1 MLFVPLR
8 RAGGA
13 TMSAKHLDRVTLEK
27 LLARSLDELPT
38 QQALTH
44 LASCDRCWDRAIS
57 LAPGAAVQLEN
68 WLWGGDFV
76 TPAPI
81 EVGAY
86 AEILARTKDVLAAC
100 AGRLEAEREQAR
112 ECLPELS
119 GLSFK
124 ERLELILGDARFH
137 SRTVAQALLE
147 RCRAVWAED
156 PTEAEQLTH
165 LALAVVDS
173 LDPGAIGAP
182 ALNDLRAQCWAYNAN
197 CRRVQSDFRS
207 ADRSVEAS
215 QFFLERGSGDPL
227 LLAEMLDL
235 LASFRRDQ
243 QQYDAAFDLLNQAVA
258 AYAEAGDRHL
268 VGRALVKKSSI
279 LADMGQPEKSLD
291 LLERAIPMID
301 TAREP
306 RLSVNIHHQLIL
318 YLHQAGR
325 NHEALILLP
334 KAISVVEQTGNR
346 LDRVRLSGV
355 EGLIAAALG
364 QIDKAEQ
371 ALLAARE
378 GFIREG
384 IGYDA
389 ALVSL
394 DLAAL
399 YLRRNRTAETRRL
412 ALEIL
417 PIFQSR
423 DIHREAMAALMI
435 FRSAAEL
442 EAVSLSMVEDIAGFL
457 KRARHNP
464 SLHYEPQLA

>member
-1 MLFVPLR
+1 MKANHLE
-8 RAGGA
+8 RA
-13 TMSAKHLDRVTLEK
+13 TLER
-27 LLARSLDELPT
+27 LLARDLDEVAT

-44 LASCDRCWDRAIS
+44 LASCDRCWDRAVS

-86 AEILARTKDVLAAC
+86 SEILARTKVVLSAC
-100 AGRLEAEREQAR
+100 ASRLTAEKNLAR
-112 ECLPELS
+112 TCLAELD
-119 GLSFK
+119 GLDFDQ
-124 ERLELILGDARFH
+124 RLDLVQQDPRFH
-137 SRTVAQALLE
+137 SRIVAQGLLE
-147 RCRAVWAED
+147 RCRGQWAQD
-156 PTEAEQLTH
+156 PAEAESLTH
-165 LALAVVDS
+165 LALAVVDR
-173 LDPGAIGAP
+173 LDATAIGAP

-207 ADRSVEAS
+207 AERSVEAS
-215 QFFLERGSGDPL
+215 RFFLERGSGDPL

-243 QQYDAAFDLLNQAVA
+243 QQYNEALELLNQAAA

-268 VGRALVKKSSI
+268 VGRALVKKTSI
-279 LADMGQPEKSLD
+279 LADMGQPEKSIT

-318 YLHQAGR
+318 YLHQASR
-325 NHEALILLP
+325 DHEALALLP
-334 KAISVVEQTGNR
+334 KAIAVVEKTGNR

-355 EGLIAAALG
+355 EGLIAASLG
-364 QIDKAEQ
+364 QFDKAEQ

-399 YLRRNRTAETRRL
+399 FLRQSRTAETRRL

-442 EAVSLSMVEDIAGFL
+442 EAASLSMVEDIAGFL
-457 KRARHNP
+457 KRARRNP
-464 SLHYEPQLA
+464 SLHYEPQVA